1 MTTASHHMSKTVES
15 RTERLSDIRE
25 FVAGL
30 ARRHGFPEEEV
41 ANIVLAVDEA
51 CTNIIKHAYQSAPDR
66 PIEVKVSRSGDAF
79 EITILDE
86 GRAFDPE
93 HLHAPDLKDHLSH
106 FRRGGLGVYLM
117 KKLMDQ
123 VEYRFQPGAKNEV
136 RLVKHLRPSPQS

>member
-1 MTTASHHMSKTVES
+1 MATAPQHTSKTVES

-25 FVAGL
+25 FVASL
-30 ARRHGFPEEEV
+30 ARRHGFAEDEV

-66 PIEVKVSRSGDAF
+66 PIEVSVSRSGDAF
-79 EITILDE
+79 EITIFDE
-86 GRAFDPE
+86 GRAFNPE
-93 HLHAPDLKDHLSH
+93 QLRSPDLKDHLAH

-117 KKLMDQ
+117 KKLMDN

-136 RLVKHLRPSPQS
+136 RLVKHLPSSSPR